1 MKKIHLI
8 KNRSELGAGTRG
20 ASLGIEAMEVA
31 ALNKQSDFFN
41 RYSVA
46 NVDVKNNAIYKPV
59 TTPEAIHVEAIVDV
73 YKSVANHVKS
83 VLSTGDFPLVLAGD
97 HASAGGTIAG
107 VKMAHPDKTI
117 GVVWVDAHGDLH
129 SPFTSPT
136 GNVHGMPLA
145 TALAYDNQENKI
157 REVSE
162 QTESFWKQLK
172 NLGGIEPKLKPE
184 HLVMFGVRDTEAPEV
199 NLMNHLG
206 IKNYSVEE
214 MRYRGFD
221 LCLSESLQRLQMC
234 DVIYISFD
242 VDSMDCDLIS
252 KGTGTPVSK
261 GFDQHEVEHIMKA
274 FIATGKVSCL
284 EVVEVNPTLDEK
296 QNRMAET
303 AFSVLENLTK
313 SLEKQLE
320 S

>member
-31 ALNKQSDFFN
+31 AINAESDFFN
-41 RYSVA
+41 RYDSHDIEVY
-46 NVDVKNNAIYKPV
+46 NNAIYAKEN
-59 TTPEAIHVEAIVDV
+59 TPEALNIESIVKV
-73 YKSVANHVKS
+73 YRNTAEKVKS
-83 VLSTGDFPLVLAGD
+83 LINSGDFPLVLAGD

-107 VKMAHPDKTI
+107 VKMAHPEKTI

-129 SPFTSPT
+129 SPYTSPS

-157 REVSE
+157 REVGAKAE
-162 QTESFWKQLK
+162 EFWKDLK
-172 NLGGIEPKLKPE
+172 TIGGIEPKLKPE
-184 HLVMFGVRDTEAPEV
+184 HLIMFGVRDTEEPEIA
-199 NLMNHLG
+199 LMDQLG
-206 IKNYSVEE
+206 IKNYTVAE
-214 MRYRGFD
+214 MRYRGFNQ
-221 LCLSESLQRLQMC
+221 CLEEARQRLENC

-261 GFDQHEVEHIMKA
+261 GFDQNEVERIMNS
-274 FIATGKVSCL
+274 FIETGKVACL

-296 QNRMAET
+296 QNKMAET
-303 AFSVLENLTK
+303 AFSVLEKLTK
-313 SLEKQLE
+313 TIEKQLD
-320 S
+320 